1 MRAKRGCQILS
12 FNPLRE
18 KGLESFVNPQHIVQ
32 TLINKGSAISTHY
45 YQPVVGGDFA
55 VLKGLLKA
63 VFEASEKNPHQ
74 LDHDFISAHTVG
86 VEELKADIAQTLWG
100 DIVQQS
106 GLTQEQILEAAEV
119 YLRSSKT
126 IVCWAMGL
134 TQSKHAVITI
144 QQIVN
149 LLLLK
154 GNIGKPGAGL
164 CPVRGHSN
172 VQGDRT
178 MGIVENPSA
187 LFLDALENVFDF
199 VAPRQHGYNTVDAIR
214 AMNAHKVKV
223 FIGMGGNFVSS
234 TPDTSFTED
243 AIKKCELTAYIST
256 KLNRSHLVTGHQ
268 AFILP
273 CLGRTEIDLQNKIPQ
288 KVTVEDSMSMV
299 HTSEGINKP
308 ASEHL
313 LSEPSIVACMAIASL
328 PNTKIDWAGLVS
340 DYDRI
345 RDKIESVLPA
355 FENFNER
362 LKHPGGFYLGN
373 AAREK
378 RWNTST
384 GKANFITA
392 PLPILSMKP
401 GKLRLTTIRSHDQYN
416 TTIYGMDDRYRGVK
430 GERKVIFLNESDM
443 RKKNIV
449 SGDVLDIFSLASDG
463 IRRTAKGFKAIPY
476 NIPEGCAAAYFPEAN
491 VLVPLNSVA
500 DKSHTPTSKFIEI
513 EIERMIVK

>member
-1 MRAKRGCQILS
+1 M
-12 FNPLRE
+12 
-18 KGLESFVNPQHIVQ
+18 
-32 TLINKGSAISTHY
+32 
-45 YQPVVGGDFA
+45 
-55 VLKGLLKA
+55 
-63 VFEASEKNPHQ
+63 
-74 LDHDFISAHTVG
+74 
-86 VEELKADIAQTLWG
+86 
-100 DIVQQS
+100 
-106 GLTQEQILEAAEV
+106 
-119 YLRSSKT
+119 
-126 IVCWAMGL
+126 
-134 TQSKHAVITI
+134 
-144 QQIVN
+144 
-149 LLLLK
+149 
-154 GNIGKPGAGL
+154 
-164 CPVRGHSN
+164 
-172 VQGDRT
+172 
-178 MGIVENPSA
+178 
-187 LFLDALENVFDF
+187 DALENVFDF
-199 VAPRQHGYNTVDAIR
+199 VAPRQPGYNTVDAIR

-243 AIKKCELTAYIST
+243 AIKKCELTTYIST

-340 DYDRI
+340 DYNRI
-345 RDKIESVLPA
+345 RDKIERVLPA

-401 GKLRLTTIRSHDQYN
+401 GRLRLMTIRSHDQYN

-449 SGDVLDIFSLASDG
+449 SGDILDIFSLASDG

>member
-1 MRAKRGCQILS
+1 M
-12 FNPLRE
+12 
-18 KGLESFVNPQHIVQ
+18 Q
-32 TLINKGSAISTHY
+32 TLLNKGSAISTHY
-45 YQPVVGGDFA
+45 YQPVIGGDFA

-74 LDHDFISAHTVG
+74 LDHDFIVAHTVG
-86 VEELKADIAQTLWG
+86 VEELKADIAQTLWE

-178 MGIVENPSA
+178 MGIVENPSE

-243 AIKKCELTAYIST
+243 AVKKCELTAYIST

-340 DYDRI
+340 DYNRI
-345 RDKIESVLPA
+345 RDKIERVLPA

-373 AAREK
+373 AARER
-378 RWNTST
+378 RWDTST

-401 GKLRLTTIRSHDQYN
+401 GQLRLMTIRSHDQYN

-449 SGDVLDIFSLASDG
+449 SGDVLDIFSLGSDG